1 MNFVTKADLPP
12 YVNLYKYHMKINILL
27 SFLLVLVLLIIVI
40 IIIIIITTIIS
51 VITITFNR
59 LLNAVDKEDEGCF
72 LWIADHQS
80 PESQKGMKVKNFKS
94 IYCIH
99 NGNIAFLNMIQINLN
114 IIYLCSLSLSATEVQ
129 HYAGNG
135 TDFISVIKSGCTT
148 VCVDI

>member
-1 MNFVTKADLPP
+1 
-12 YVNLYKYHMKINILL
+12 MKSILL
-27 SFLLVLVLLIIVI
+27 LVIL
-40 IIIIIITTIIS
+40 IIIIITTIIS
-51 VITITFNR
+51 VITITFIR
-59 LLNAVDKEDEGCF
+59 LLNAVDEGDEGCF

-129 HYAGNG
+129 HYARNS